1 MVSQQLQN
9 WFAERRGSLFH
20 ERTQSVRGQYKAGWR
35 AAVRRLVAPL
45 APGLSPEDASRLFSA
60 TYALAERSGAA
71 VEHLAT
77 LREVTVQ
84 PFELSTTLVPSLMAR
99 HNFELKAKLEVMAV
113 LPEPSPQ
120 SHAEDVTELRRTLEE
135 VPDPDVSQFASRWLP
150 PNHFRLTDDREALCF
165 LFPIPRSL
173 IRAARQV
180 AWERAHPERGQPVED
195 GTLAMVELSADFLV
209 LKVLQRLTALHTCV
223 HSPDGPG
230 PWTYCL
236 YDRDSQFT
244 RQCLFHLA
252 TKFAQ
257 STAVMQSTYTSN
269 VLEGLVRLFQNAANP
284 DCDQAAEAS
293 VTHADCFSPAWVCAA
308 CNESRPTV
316 AGPEDLLPASPPCT
330 CVGLCWS
337 WRDLE
342 GYPGED
348 ARLRAWRRCL
358 WWAQQRSN
366 KRKVALDVFDVADC
380 LQEALSLGSRLT
392 ARGRPRHPPQ

>member
-35 AAVRRLVAPL
+35 AAVQRLVAPL

-77 LREVTVQ
+77 LREVTVR

-120 SHAEDVTELRRTLEE
+120 SYADDVTELRQTLEE
-135 VPDPDVSQFASRWLP
+135 VPDPDVRQFASRWLP
-150 PNHFRLTDDREALCF
+150 PNHFGLTDDREALCF

-173 IRAARQV
+173 LRAARHA
-180 AWERAHPERGQPVED
+180 AWEAAHPADWQPVED
-195 GTLAMVELSADFLV
+195 GTLVMAELRADFLV
-209 LKVLQRLTALHTCV
+209 LKVLQRLTALHTSV

-230 PWTYCL
+230 PWTYCCSDQKRQF
-236 YDRDSQFT
+236 DRQSLL
-244 RQCLFHLA
+244 RLA

-257 STAVMQSTYTSN
+257 STPVMQSTYTSD
-269 VLEGLVRLFQNAANP
+269 VLEELVRLFQNAANP
-284 DCDQAAEAS
+284 VWNQAAEAS
-293 VTHADCFSPAWVCAA
+293 GAHADRCSPAWACAA
-308 CNESRPTV
+308 CSESRPTV
-316 AGPEDLLPASPPCT
+316 GGPEDLLPASPLCT
-330 CVGLCWS
+330 CVGLRWS

-366 KRKVALDVFDVADC
+366 KRKAALDVFDVADC
-380 LQEALSLGSRLT
+380 LQEASSFGARPP
-392 ARGRPRHPPQ
+392 ARG